1 MIVLGDAG
9 INFRVDGVTG
19 VVGTR
24 VLLRLFFLDFDREE
38 RGLMAYEYSQ
48 IIELFEMLTLR
59 EKEILIKKLQE
70 MIVQERNVPEKSPL
84 EEAWTDIQRNIKK
97 LSHYS

>member
-24 VLLRLFFLDFDREE
+24 VLLRLFFLDFDRWEPSAFLDEKMIADQTLAEIISIIAETRPEE
-38 RGLMAYEYSQ
+38 KGIGIRGSMNGVKQ
-48 IIELFEMLTLR
+48 
-59 EKEILIKKLQE
+59 
-70 MIVQERNVPEKSPL
+70 
-84 EEAWTDIQRNIKK
+84 
-97 LSHYS
+97 